1 MDDRWRE
8 TLRAV
13 LTAVPAAATTL
24 AAQAG
29 ISPTTLERVLSGER
43 ALAPHVVTALLHA
56 CEQHAEAYG
65 RAAQR
70 LRSALHDE
78 LGWPSR
84 SIGTVVV
91 DPENYIL
98 GCTYCGALW
107 IPDTDGAAGDQWAC
121 PKACERDELRGA

>member
-1 MDDRWRE
+1 MEDRWRE

-13 LTAVPAAATTL
+13 LNAVPAAATTL

-43 ALAPHVVTALLHA
+43 ALAPHVVTALLHVL
-56 CEQHAEAYG
+56 EQHAEAYG
-65 RAAQR
+65 RAVQR
-70 LRSALHDE
+70 LRTALHDE

-84 SIGTVVV
+84 SAGTVVV

-98 GCTYCGALW
+98 GCTHCGALW
-107 IPDTDGAAGDQWAC
+107 IPDADAEAGDQWVC
-121 PKACERDELRGA
+121 PKACAKHD